1 MKKIV
6 WIDMDGVLVD
16 LGSNFEKWFDEN
28 PNLVKKYKGSPDHI
42 PGIFRDPEP
51 IDGAIDA
58 VRRLNNSGL
67 YDLHIATSAPWGNPY
82 SSTDKRYWI
91 EKYFGKLFHK
101 KLTITHRKD
110 LLIGDYLIDDRLA
123 NGAKDFKGE
132 LMRFGWDYENQ
143 VKNDYPNWDSILEVL
158 LPTEDNVGGKTI
170 TTPSGDWVVY
180 IND

>member
-28 PNLVKKYKGSPDHI
+28 PNLVKKYKSCPDHI

-51 IDGAIDA
+51 IEGAVEAIQTLYD
-58 VRRLNNSGL
+58 SGK
-67 YDLHIATSAPWGNPY
+67 YDLHIATAAPWGNPY
-82 SSTDKRYWI
+82 SSTDKRFWI
-91 EKYFGKLFHK
+91 EKYFGKIFHK

-110 LLIGDYLIDDRLA
+110 LLMGDYLIDDRLA

-132 LMRFGWDYENQ
+132 LLRFGWDYE
-143 VKNDYPNWDSILEVL
+143 KEMWNDYPNWNSILEVL
-158 LPTEDNVGGKTI
+158 LPEDERPTKEIITPAGKWGI
-170 TTPSGDWVVY
+170 FIDK
-180 IND
+180 D